1 MVAIISAG
9 RSGTGVVV
17 VNKVSSLVTTK
28 SLKSDVG
35 AIKMLTLGGAG
46 STAVIKDYQ
55 SGRAAHGAV
64 YSPGGGG
71 VYGDSSSPRDA
82 GGDPVFAVVP
92 SQDVN
97 PDYYITQTVY
107 GFLDFTTT
115 IGNTVMI
122 FSPQSAAPAVT
133 EPPKT
138 TAPPPPVIETTP
150 STTSTTEE
158 ALREIKPSK
167 TVVLPVQPKE
177 KVSIVQVLPETPR
190 PLPTKPA
197 GPLKFIPKAVPKVAI
212 KPILKPKPKV
222 VEVTPQKPST
232 TVGLQE
238 PAEPQ
243 EPRYIVK
250 PVPKAVIIK
259 PVAPIVKVVATKV
272 EPSTTTT
279 TTEAAPLEEEE
290 SEEEVEE
297 EVEEQEPVAQ
307 EEVQAEEAQESAE
320 PEEEEEEVEQEEPIE
335 EPKPEDPTVKVTDKQ
350 KPHVIEAVKPV
361 TTTTTTTTTTT
372 EEPAQE
378 PVEEDDEEQVEE
390 EEQSPIVLSTVSET
404 QATQTVTVVRPED
417 EKKTSVVVTR
427 QPEVTPQAA
436 EDAEEG
442 EADGEEVE
450 EEEEEQEEPVPVLQI
465 GNNIGEP
472 EYDFLSRQP
481 SEFVE
486 ETFRVVNLRPTATAA
501 PADGGARTQG
511 AKAAKPK
518 RGNKRGGAAHPTGLV
533 TKLGGTVVKEG
544 VTTVHETSVI
554 GTYISGKYA
563 QVLQSTSHVIQ
574 GNSPAPVPAAGA
586 VAAPAAEGR
595 RVKLNPSSTLRI
607 LKTAAPSLNKTP
619 RYSPEA
625 AASIITPS
633 PASQALDD
641 TGLPLENLFASAPSS
656 SPLVRPS
663 RRLPGGG
670 INSGGGN
677 FKNRLKNRLGKDDNE
692 LQDGAA
698 AGEEPTPAAATI
710 TPQPPAASGGGAY
723 GKKPASRFRNT
734 QVVKPAAKNTRFNRY
749 SASSVEVATVV
760 VASAPAGGPAYQN
773 RRNKSS
779 RNGFK
784 PTSAHSVVSATA
796 QYQQQQQQQ
805 QQYQQQQQEAA
816 ANRRSFKP
824 KPQPSAPEQDGPGHS
839 TSLYKFKLNRSPG
852 RWQYK
857 SPAKPTVAIRKQSA
871 AKVPPPGKDQVLTT
885 ESLTTAPISDP
896 SVQFNDIA
904 QSGEQSEKVDPDA
917 DLDQSG
923 SVHGNVLN
931 DAETDNQIE
940 RRYPI
945 ETLKVEISTP
955 ADFRDTY
962 YEIATIKS
970 PYTFQVGTVKN
981 TRYIT
986 VTSTIEKVLEQETA
1000 TITPSLTE
1008 PLTENILAT
1017 TTHIDKESNLLD
1029 SSIATLPPIVLG
1041 TDTETPPL
1049 ETLTETFSTT
1059 QVMLKTHIL
1068 PVIRDG
1074 ADTSSYTLIQTYHVT
1089 RLVTA
1094 TKTLPPMELY
1104 HFVPSRTLN
1113 EFNSRL
1119 DEAGSEL
1126 HLELEFGDD
1135 NENDDGD
1142 EKPKRERLP
1151 SDLDLSSIGSDFDLS
1166 EVDKANLPENIR
1178 PKKKV
1183 SSGGNN
1189 RENRIT
1195 TEAPVTTPALTPEQ
1209 LQQLALLRLLNPA
1222 AAAQIPSVI
1231 TSSKPVVK
1239 LETVYESHVLPI
1251 VNGQNTIL
1259 STISRPIGTITKTN
1273 YEIVTTTLPTL
1284 PLPPIPQLN
1293 PFLQPQQPP
1302 QLQQQQ
1308 QQPLQL
1314 QSTPVVTQTIVT
1326 ETNSKVLKLT
1336 FGAKTA
1342 YTTLYSTTVVPT
1354 VLTTYLTQSVS
1365 VQPTAAFPGYFP
1377 NPYAPFPFVG

>member
-1 MVAIISAG
+1 MTECYAKD
-9 RSGTGVVV
+9 RSFGP
-17 VNKVSSLVTTK
+17 
-28 SLKSDVG
+28 
-35 AIKMLTLGGAG
+35 
-46 STAVIKDYQ
+46 
-55 SGRAAHGAV
+55 HGAV
-64 YSPGGGG
+64 YSPGGG
-71 VYGDSSSPRDA
+71 VYGDASPRDA
-82 GGDPVFAVVP
+82 GGEPVFAVVP

-150 STTSTTEE
+150 TTTTTTEE

-167 TVVLPVQPKE
+167 TVVLPVLPAKAE
-177 KVSIVQVLPETPR
+177 KVSIVQVLPETPK
-190 PLPTKPA
+190 PPTTKPA

-212 KPILKPKPKV
+212 KPILKPKPKI
-222 VEVTPQKPST
+222 VEITPVKAT
-232 TVGLQE
+232 TT
-238 PAEPQ
+238 PEPQ
-243 EPRYIVK
+243 EQPQDRFIVK

-259 PVAPIVKVVATKV
+259 PVAPVVKVVATKV
-272 EPSTTTT
+272 VPEQPTTTSTTT
-279 TTEAAPLEEEE
+279 EEPIAEEEEE
-290 SEEEVEE
+290 SEEEL
-297 EVEEQEPVAQ
+297 EEQQEQ
-307 EEVQAEEAQESAE
+307 QHEEVQAQEEELEEEQQQHEEEQEEQEAIEEAQLEM
-320 PEEEEEEVEQEEPIE
+320 V
-335 EPKPEDPTVKVTDKQ
+335 EPKVTAE
-350 KPHVIEAVKPV
+350 KPKSLVVEAVTPS
-361 TTTTTTTTTTT
+361 TTTTT
-372 EEPAQE
+372 EEPA
-378 PVEEDDEEQVEE
+378 EEFEE
-390 EEQSPIVLSTVSET
+390 EH
-404 QATQTVTVVRPED
+404 
-417 EKKTSVVVTR
+417 
-427 QPEVTPQAA
+427 
-436 EDAEEG
+436 EEG
-442 EADGEEVE
+442 EEHSPIMFSSITEDEAKPKPAPVEVTKEKANKSPAVEAKTPSEVAPEPHE
-450 EEEEEQEEPVPVLQI
+450 EEEEEDEAGDEDGEDEEDEPVPVLQI

-486 ETFRVVNLRPTATAA
+486 ETFRVVNLRPTATATA
-501 PADGGARTQG
+501 AAAEGRAQNP
-511 AKAAKPK
+511 KPAKPK
-518 RGNKRGGAAHPTGLV
+518 RGNKRGHPTGLV

-574 GNSPAPVPAAGA
+574 GHSQAP
-586 VAAPAAEGR
+586 AAPAAAPVSAPEGGSGR

-619 RYSPEA
+619 RYNPEAVAAA

-641 TGLPLENLFASAPSS
+641 TGLPLENLFASQPSS
-656 SPLVRPS
+656 SLVRPS
-663 RRLPGGG
+663 RRLPGSAGA
-670 INSGGGN
+670 GN

-692 LQDGAA
+692 LQEAA
-698 AGEEPTPAAATI
+698 GGEEPSPAPATI
-710 TPQPPAASGGGAY
+710 TPQPPAQAAAGY
-723 GKKPASRFRNT
+723 GKKPASRYRNT
-734 QVVKPAAKNTRFNRY
+734 QIVKPAGKN
-749 SASSVEVATVV
+749 VEVATV
-760 VASAPAGGPAYQN
+760 SAVSTAVPVPAYQN

-784 PTSAHSVVSATA
+784 PTSSHSVSTV
-796 QYQQQQQQQ
+796 QPQQQQQQQ
-805 QQYQQQQQEAA
+805 QQSQYQQQQQQDAA
-816 ANRRSFKP
+816 SRRSFKP
-824 KPQPSAPEQDGPGHS
+824 RPQPSSPEQDAPGQT

-871 AKVPPPGKDQVLTT
+871 VKPLAGTGAAPAKDQVLTDQT
-885 ESLTTAPISDP
+885 HTTAPITDT

-904 QSGEQSEKVDPDA
+904 QPVGDHGEKVDTDA

-931 DAETDNQIE
+931 TEAEQDNQIE

-1041 TDTETPPL
+1041 SDTETPPL

-1059 QVMLKTHIL
+1059 QAMLKTHIL
-1068 PVIRDG
+1068 PVVREG
-1074 ADTSSYTLIQTYHVT
+1074 DTSSYTLIQTYHVT

-1104 HFVPSRTLN
+1104 HFVPSKTLN

-1135 NENDDGD
+1135 NENEDD

-1166 EVDKANLPENIR
+1166 EVDKTNIPENIR
-1178 PKKKV
+1178 PKKKITG
-1183 SSGGNN
+1183 SNKDN
-1189 RENRIT
+1189 RVT

-1251 VNGQNTIL
+1251 INGQNTIL

-1273 YEIVTTTLPTL
+1273 YEIVTTTLPSL

-1293 PFLQPQQPP
+1293 PFLQT
-1302 QLQQQQ
+1302 QQQQ
-1308 QQPLQL
+1308 QQQQQQQLQI

-1365 VQPTAAFPGYFP
+1365 VQPTAAAFPGFFP

>member
-1 MVAIISAG
+1 MV
-9 RSGTGVVV
+9 
-17 VNKVSSLVTTK
+17 
-28 SLKSDVG
+28 DP
-35 AIKMLTLGGAG
+35 
-46 STAVIKDYQ
+46 
-55 SGRAAHGAV
+55 HGAV
-64 YSPGGGG
+64 YSPGGG
-71 VYGDSSSPRDA
+71 VYGDSSPRDA

-150 STTSTTEE
+150 TTTTTTEE
-158 ALREIKPSK
+158 AVREIKPSK
-167 TVVLPVQPKE
+167 TVVLPVLPVKAE
-177 KVSIVQVLPETPR
+177 KVSIVQVLPETPK
-190 PLPTKPA
+190 PPTTKPA

-212 KPILKPKPKV
+212 KPILKPKPKI
-222 VEVTPQKPST
+222 VEIVPVKATTTTTP
-232 TVGLQE
+232 
-238 PAEPQ
+238 EPQ
-243 EPRYIVK
+243 EQPQDRFIVK

-259 PVAPIVKVVATKV
+259 PIAPVVKVVATKV
-272 EPSTTTT
+272 VEQPTTTT
-279 TTEAAPLEEEE
+279 TTEEPIPEEEEE
-290 SEEEVEE
+290 SEEEQEE
-297 EVEEQEPVAQ
+297 QQEEQEHEESQAQ
-307 EEVQAEEAQESAE
+307 EEEI
-320 PEEEEEEVEQEEPIE
+320 EEEQQQEGQEDREQEAVEEV
-335 EPKPEDPTVKVTDKQ
+335 KPEVAE
-350 KPHVIEAVKPV
+350 KPKAHVVEAVTPV
-361 TTTTTTTTTTT
+361 TPTTTTTTTT
-372 EEPAQE
+372 E
-378 PVEEDDEEQVEE
+378 
-390 EEQSPIVLSTVSET
+390 
-404 QATQTVTVVRPED
+404 
-417 EKKTSVVVTR
+417 
-427 QPEVTPQAA
+427 QP
-436 EDAEEG
+436 AEEL
-442 EADGEEVE
+442 
-450 EEEEEQEEPVPVLQI
+450 EEEEEQAEEEHEEADEEHSPIMFSAITEDEVKSKPAPVSTPVTEEKNSKSPVAVEVKTPQETQNAEEEDGEETDGEEDEEDEDEPVPVLQI

-486 ETFRVVNLRPTATAA
+486 ETFRVVNLRPTATTAA
-501 PADGGARTQG
+501 TTASVGEGRAQNP
-511 AKAAKPK
+511 KPAKPK
-518 RGNKRGGAAHPTGLV
+518 RGNKRGHPTGLV

-574 GNSPAPVPAAGA
+574 GNSQAQAAPVPAAAAAA
-586 VAAPAAEGR
+586 VPEGGVGVGVVGGR

-619 RYSPEA
+619 RYNPEA
-625 AASIITPS
+625 VPAASIITPS

-641 TGLPLENLFASAPSS
+641 TGLPLENLFASQPSS
-656 SPLVRPS
+656 SLVRPS
-663 RRLPGGG
+663 RRLPGSTAG
-670 INSGGGN
+670 SGN
-677 FKNRLKNRLGKDDNE
+677 FKNRLKNRIGKDDNE
-692 LQDGAA
+692 LQEA
-698 AGEEPTPAAATI
+698 AGGGAEEPSPAPAATI
-710 TPQPPAASGGGAY
+710 TPQPPSAAGY
-723 GKKPASRFRNT
+723 GKKPASRYRNT
-734 QVVKPAAKNTRFNRY
+734 QIVKPAAKKFNRY
-749 SASSVEVATVV
+749 SASSVEVATV
-760 VASAPAGGPAYQN
+760 SAVSTAVPVPAYQN

-784 PTSAHSVVSATA
+784 PTSSHSVATV
-796 QYQQQQQQQ
+796 QPQQQQQQQ
-805 QQYQQQQQEAA
+805 QSQYQYQSSS
-816 ANRRSFKP
+816 NRMLP
-824 KPQPSAPEQDGPGHS
+824 HGDTPGQT

-857 SPAKPTVAIRKQSA
+857 SPAKPTVAIRKQSGVKPQA
-871 AKVPPPGKDQVLTT
+871 GPTGKDQVLTDQT
-885 ESLTTAPISDP
+885 YTIAPITDT

-904 QSGEQSEKVDPDA
+904 QPVVGDHGEGKVDTDT

-931 DAETDNQIE
+931 TDAEQDNQIE

-970 PYTFQVGTVKN
+970 PYTFQVSMDSKVHEVPVTNANAFPFCVFPVDWQVGTVKN

-1041 TDTETPPL
+1041 SDTETPPL

-1059 QVMLKTHIL
+1059 QAMLKTHIL
-1068 PVIRDG
+1068 PVVREG
-1074 ADTSSYTLIQTYHVT
+1074 DTSSYTLIQTYHVT

-1104 HFVPSRTLN
+1104 HFVPSKTLN

-1135 NENDDGD
+1135 NENEDD

-1166 EVDKANLPENIR
+1166 EVDKTNIPENIR
-1178 PKKKV
+1178 PKKKITG
-1183 SSGGNN
+1183 SNKDN
-1189 RENRIT
+1189 RVT

-1251 VNGQNTIL
+1251 INGQNTIL

-1273 YEIVTTTLPTL
+1273 YEIVTTTLPSL

-1293 PFLQPQQPP
+1293 PFLQQQQQQQQ

-1308 QQPLQL
+1308 QQQQQLQI

-1365 VQPTAAFPGYFP
+1365 VQPTAAAFPGFFP